1 MSYRGCANHI
11 ILKKKK
17 KKSGTWPET
26 KALLVI
32 WIYPDVIHQAS
43 AICGIEKCL
52 SQLHLFSGCAKTF
65 IFKAVSFTVA
75 KNLHDFVHSTP
86 GHTNFCIKWGKYTVF
101 GNHLKRTMYGYT
113 ITKLQNLHCS
123 YHSGSSGKAEKG
135 TISMYKNWQDFRNFW
150 TLLSKDRPLD
160 IIYI

>member
-1 MSYRGCANHI
+1 MLSLHELLWGNMTAKAQATKER
-11 ILKKKK
+11 KKEIDFTEV
-17 KKSGTWPET
+17 KSFKNKYFFPFCVFYFFTF
-26 KALLVI
+26 
-32 WIYPDVIHQAS
+32 
-43 AICGIEKCL
+43 
-52 SQLHLFSGCAKTF
+52 LFSETHTQKTF

-101 GNHLKRTMYGYT
+101 GNHLKTTMYGYT

-150 TLLSKDRPLD
+150 TLCSLSNLVKF
-160 IIYI
+160 